1 MAFKVDDCVAVK
13 KGTKD
18 PDSDLYD
25 LSGWQGV
32 ILEIGDK
39 DEDTGEQIYLL
50 VWDSM
55 TLRNLPEQFIIDAML
70 DESDYA
76 TMYLG
81 EDDLEPAK
89 ARDTHDEIEATI
101 DEIDEKYYWAGLGEE
116 GKRIEAVLSTVSD
129 KYDFDTVIQAWK
141 AHLEKSLKLPCE
153 VISEEDDKNYVL
165 QAIVDT
171 DEDGVIGLLNNGSKA
186 PLCDL
191 NPADESKGSEAL
203 SDYLTWFANQPE

>member
-25 LSGWQGV
+25 LSGWQGI

-39 DEDTGEQIYLL
+39 DETTGEQIYLL

-55 TLRNLPEQFIIDAML
+55 TLRSLPEQFIIDAML
-70 DESDYA
+70 EESDYA

-81 EDDLEPAK
+81 EGDLEPAK
-89 ARDTHDEIEATI
+89 VRDTHDEIEATI

-116 GKRIEAVLSTVSD
+116 GKRIEAVIKQASNKD
-129 KYDFDTVIQAWK
+129 DFDAVVQAWK
-141 AHLEKSLKLPCE
+141 SHLEKHLVLPCD
-153 VISEEDDKNYVL
+153 VVSEEDDKAYVL
-165 QAIVDT
+165 KAIVGAD
-171 DEDGVIGLLNNGSKA
+171 DNGILGLLNNGTTA
-186 PLCDL
+186 ALCDL
-191 NPADESKGSEAL
+191 IPEDEAKDEAL
-203 SDYLTWFANQPE
+203 SDYLTWFANQAE